1 MGDFLGFTFGGIHS
15 SELGITRVSGGDRY
29 EEELFPEMR
38 DRTAEVPG
46 VNGEYYFGSDYGT
59 KSFTINIA
67 FDSLTEYQLRR
78 LRRTFGVS
86 EIRELIFDEVPYK
99 RYMVKAENPIELS
112 YVCFEEPKKIRYS
125 EKYPLLSPEDYPDG
139 VRIIVEEDEN
149 EEEIRIKEKID
160 PWIYEGGTQRIY
172 KGEGTIS
179 LIAYFPFAKSAFKEI
194 PTTEED
200 SDWVL
205 SSGILT
211 ASERAHGNRP
221 IDGCVASSSQSGV
234 IIITTYNPGD
244 VATGIRLYLPDNTV
258 TDSETTIRY
267 RFQESTSSPVTASLK
282 LKPIELEGS
291 DIGVLID
298 TNNRLITGVTNMS
311 LDQSGNWQY
320 TTSGIIYN
328 NFVDSGTFFL
338 LEPNLFKTYSSITV
352 QGDAT
357 TEAKIFYDYLY
368 F

>member
-29 EEELFPEMR
+29 EEELFPQMR

-67 FDSLTEYQLRR
+67 FDSLTEYQLKR
-78 LRRTFGVS
+78 LRQIFGTT

-112 YVCFEEPKKIRYS
+112 YICFEEPKRASTTITGIRYKNGNS
-125 EKYPLLSPEDYPDG
+125 YSRSHTVK
-139 VRIIVEEDEN
+139 RQT
-149 EEEIRIKEKID
+149 
-160 PWIYEGGTQRIY
+160 EGLERIY

-194 PTTEED
+194 PITEED

-258 TDSETTIRY
+258 VDSETIIRY
-267 RFQESTSSPVTASLK
+267 RFQESTSSPTTASLK
-282 LKPIELEGS
+282 LKPMKLEGN
-291 DIGVLID
+291 DTGILID

-328 NFVDSGTFFL
+328 KFVDSGTFFL